1 MSNKPQSLPSNS
13 TIVETDRC
21 SMAPLV
27 YTEEGEKVSDQ
38 LWKETME
45 ELRFAHPEDIL
56 REVSA

>member
-1 MSNKPQSLPSNS
+1 
-13 TIVETDRC
+13 
-21 SMAPLV
+21 MAPLV
-27 YTEEGEKVSDQ
+27 YTEEGEKVSEQ